1 MAEEQDYSD
10 LMGQIKNIRR
20 MQKERALD
28 LATKIP
34 ARGMYRAAGYTPAQL
49 EAFAPMPGKFLPA
62 DAAAYN
68 KDILAAFNALTE
80 ASANPDADS
89 EERMK
94 QRVNFL
100 KAALKEGVTVMNK
113 RAQLGTDVEKAR
125 LSAQIKRTEATI
137 DALDT
142 AEGVSGSGSGRSG
155 KSEQEKGQQAAE
167 SVLARIKPGD
177 AISTP
182 VVLAA
187 SKALYTDEAMES
199 FKKNLDQVYKLS
211 YGQQDSPF
219 DMPGAPNMAD
229 LRDAIDD
236 RTEEK
241 RAQGLMRGEGSLS
254 PGEADEVDQAYLDER
269 FHGGGLEARDN
280 QITMLQQE
288 IDNINAH
295 TGGALD
301 AQLQEVAKGASNG
314 RTTDIFEAA
323 DMIVGKDMS
332 PEEKAA
338 FQKSVGSEKAAL
350 LDKMLDP
357 GAEGPIKQAKLALMQ
372 DPNFQ
377 KFKKDMGIQTDEF
390 GLRALRK
397 KYRTQNI
404 AARRSDRAQMKRL
417 SEMGTAAQ
425 PVRTSAIETV
435 EDTIEDRPTPKTDSA
450 NIASSTLDKRDV
462 TVKTK
467 STGGTDGY

>member
-62 DAAAYN
+62 DAATYN

-100 KAALKEGVTVMNK
+100 KAALQEGVKVMNNK
-113 RAQLGTDVEKAR
+113 AKLGTDVEKAR

-142 AEGVSGSGSGRSG
+142 AEGVSGSGRTGQ
-155 KSEQEKGQQAAE
+155 SETSKGANA
-167 SVLARIKPGD
+167 
-177 AISTP
+177 
-182 VVLAA
+182 AA
-187 SKALYTDEAMES
+187 SLIKQVGEGNVIPADEAVAGALRLRSREAIDS
-199 FKKNLDQVYKLS
+199 YKRNLEGAYKTS
-211 YGQQDSPF
+211 YGRLNKEIPDTIKELYAKDGIIDTQAEKMAPQGLFSEDSPAS
-219 DMPGAPNMAD
+219 GGG
-229 LRDAIDD
+229 
-236 RTEEK
+236 TSEE
-241 RAQGLMRGEGSLS
+241 
-254 PGEADEVDQAYLDER
+254 DQAYLDER
-269 FHGGGLEARDN
+269 FLGGGLEARDT
-280 QITMLQQE
+280 QLTMLQQE

-323 DMIVGKDMS
+323 DLIVGKDMS
-332 PEEKAA
+332 PEEKEA

-357 GAEGPIKQAKLALMQ
+357 GAEGPIKQAKMDLMQ

-397 KYRTQNI
+397 RYRTQNI

-435 EDTIEDRPTPKTDSA
+435 KDTIEDRPTPKTDSA

-462 TVKTK
+462 TVKTQ